1 MVDNID
7 PLAALLLYEWI
18 LMQFNQGF
26 RIWVGFEMA
35 VQTEEKKLKV
45 KKGKISNGL
54 KEEATIKPVSLDFVG
69 EKSKDAPLT
78 KLEVSQMKEAL
89 MAFKKLV
96 ELHDSEEV
104 KKKDLLG
111 SACGEGRKVQVSVA
125 AIKLPR
131 VADAQVHKINM
142 KYLHYFI

>member
-1 MVDNID
+1 
-7 PLAALLLYEWI
+7 
-18 LMQFNQGF
+18 
-26 RIWVGFEMA
+26 MA
-35 VQTEEKKLKV
+35 VQAEEKKLKV
-45 KKGKISNGL
+45 KKGKINKGI
-54 KEEATIKPVSLDFVG
+54 KEEATIQPVSLDSVG

-78 KLEVSQMKEAL
+78 KLEESQMKEAL

-96 ELHDSEEV
+96 ELRDSEEV

-131 VADAQVHKINM
+131 VADAQVHEINM

>member
-1 MVDNID
+1 
-7 PLAALLLYEWI
+7 
-18 LMQFNQGF
+18 
-26 RIWVGFEMA
+26 MA
-35 VQTEEKKLKV
+35 VQTEEKNLKV
-45 KKGKISNGL
+45 KKGKISKGL
-54 KEEATIKPVSLDFVG
+54 KEEATIQPVSLDYVG

-78 KLEVSQMKEAL
+78 KLEESQMKKEAL

-96 ELHDSEEV
+96 ELRDSEEV

-131 VADAQVHKINM
+131 VADAQVHEINM
-142 KYLHYFI
+142 KYLHYFMFGQVLKLPLPHPTTPVIK

>member
-1 MVDNID
+1 
-7 PLAALLLYEWI
+7 
-18 LMQFNQGF
+18 
-26 RIWVGFEMA
+26 MA
-35 VQTEEKKLKV
+35 VQKEEKKLKV
-45 KKGKISNGL
+45 KKISKGP
-54 KEEATIKPVSLDFVG
+54 KEEATIQPVSSDSVG

-78 KLEVSQMKEAL
+78 KLEESQMKEAL
-89 MAFKKLV
+89 VAFKKLV
-96 ELHDSEEV
+96 ELRDSEEV

-131 VADAQVHKINM
+131 VADAQVHEINM